1 MEQTAEKGDVL
12 QRIAGVSLILGAIL
26 TAVFNVLV
34 PRAEDPTVSREVLT
48 AFGDGAALT
57 RAYLVLLA
65 VGTWLLVGGVAG
77 IYRSLSSGSA
87 AAWARLG
94 FYVTVIGASVFTVL
108 FAQAMALTDAA
119 ADWVAAG
126 SPEEGTV
133 YTIAEAIRLSGVS
146 LLSMAIIIEWTALIL
161 VGIAVSLST
170 VYPKWLG
177 WAAVIV
183 GVVTVIVG
191 IVRAIDGP
199 GEALQLIFLIMSLLT
214 LVWFLAIGGTITRRE
229 IKLM

>member
-1 MEQTAEKGDVL
+1 MQQTQEKGDAL

-26 TAVFNVLV
+26 TAVFNILV
-34 PRAEDPTVSREVLT
+34 PRADDPTVSLEVLT
-48 AFGDGAALT
+48 AFGEDAGLT
-57 RAYLVLLA
+57 RVYLVLLA
-65 VGTWLLVGGVAG
+65 VGAWLLVGGVAG
-77 IYRSLSSGSA
+77 IYRSLSSGAA

-94 FYVTVIGASVFTVL
+94 FYATVIGAAVFTVL

-119 ADWVAAG
+119 AEWVAAG
-126 SPEEGTV
+126 SPGEGTT
-133 YTIAEAIRLSGVS
+133 YSIAEAIRISGVS

-177 WAAVIV
+177 WAAVVV
-183 GVVTVIVG
+183 GAVTVIVG

-199 GEALQLIFLIMSLLT
+199 GEALQLIFLITSLLT
-214 LVWFLAIGGTITRRE
+214 LIWFLMVGGIIIRRE